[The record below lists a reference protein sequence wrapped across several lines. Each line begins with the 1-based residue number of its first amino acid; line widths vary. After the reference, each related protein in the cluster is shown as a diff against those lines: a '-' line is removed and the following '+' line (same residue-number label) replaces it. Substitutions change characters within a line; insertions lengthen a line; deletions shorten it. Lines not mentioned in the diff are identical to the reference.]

1 MENIPS
7 SLKMLAYKFSS
18 RKREISTCTVRQD
31 ICPNTSHLTGLCP
44 IHNCKQ
50 CCNIRLHEPYSG
62 LEAETLLNTAQDEA
76 QELVPQHTCR
86 FSCALHCDSSK
97 ATKLNSNTSRARGI
111 LNDKETYKQRS
122 RRKTKGQHQ
131 ILPEANNLLDITTD
145 QREEKS
151 AICQFSDQ
159 TTYYSC
165 LPVDEVSSEPLCKT
179 VENKVKITYTVPQLY
194 MAFFCGTQLELIERG

>member
-1 MENIPS
+1 
-7 SLKMLAYKFSS
+7 MLAYKFSS
-18 RKREISTCTVRQD
+18 HKREISTCTVQQD

-50 CCNIRLHEPYSG
+50 CCNIRLHEPYAG
-62 LEAETLLNTAQDEA
+62 LEAETSLNTAQDEA

-86 FSCALHCDSSK
+86 FGCALHCDSSK

-122 RRKTKGQHQ
+122 RRKTKGRHQ

-151 AICQFSDQ
+151 SICQFSDQ

-179 VENKVKITYTVPQLY
+179 VENKVKITYTVPQL
-194 MAFFCGTQLELIERG
+194 

>member
-18 RKREISTCTVRQD
+18 RKREISTCT
-31 ICPNTSHLTGLCP
+31 
-44 IHNCKQ
+44 K
-50 CCNIRLHEPYSG
+50 
-62 LEAETLLNTAQDEA
+62 
-76 QELVPQHTCR
+76 HTCR
-86 FSCALHCDSSK
+86 FGCALHCDSSK

-111 LNDKETYKQRS
+111 LNDMETYKQRS
-122 RRKTKGQHQ
+122 RRKTKGRHQ

-151 AICQFSDQ
+151 SICQFSDQ

-179 VENKVKITYTVPQLY
+179 VENKVKITYTVPQL
-194 MAFFCGTQLELIERG
+194 